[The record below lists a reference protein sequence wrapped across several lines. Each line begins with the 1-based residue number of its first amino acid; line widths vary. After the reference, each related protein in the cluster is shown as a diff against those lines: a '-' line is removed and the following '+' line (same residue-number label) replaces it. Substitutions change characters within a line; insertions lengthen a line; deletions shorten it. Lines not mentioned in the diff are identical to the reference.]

1 MKRLALAVCALF
13 ALSCGSDEGGGGAS
27 SGGAAGAGGSS
38 ASGGSAGN
46 ASGGGGSG
54 GSGGAPSGGAGGS
67 GGAADCLAKAQ
78 GVEVAAVDLD
88 GFPSYSVDG
97 CRLAYVSAS
106 AQTLVLRDLATG
118 SETTIAPA
126 AESPRRPS
134 LSGDVLCWE
143 ADVAGKS
150 VVRVRHAGQVTTLS
164 GSFDHAGEPRAT
176 GDAVVFTAWLAAG
189 ADSDTD
195 VFLYTTSDKATN
207 LVAGGKGQQRFADV
221 SATHVAVSD
230 FSEDPSGTY
239 SGDGTTLA
247 DILVVDRATKA
258 VTAKPASGKQ
268 AFPMLGSS
276 GTLAYLE
283 WVTVHPVPKLQEYAI
298 VAVPLTT
305 LTVPGLKIA
314 DVQSEKAV
322 RPTASAGVAEWVVRW
337 GGQSS
342 LWRAAL
348 DGSTSPEQK
357 NLGSVVALH
366 APSASSSMTVLA
378 VQKSAGAAPALVAIP
393 R

>member
-1 MKRLALAVCALF
+1 
-13 ALSCGSDEGGGGAS
+13 
-27 SGGAAGAGGSS
+27 
-38 ASGGSAGN
+38 
-46 ASGGGGSG
+46 SG
-54 GSGGAPSGGAGGS
+54 GSGGAP
-67 GGAADCLAKAQ
+67 DCLANAQ
-78 GVEVAAVDLD
+78 GVDVAQVDLD

-106 AQTLVLRDLATG
+106 DQRLWLRDLATG
-118 SETTIAPA
+118 NETAIAEA

-143 ADVAGKS
+143 ADVGGKGA
-150 VVRVRHAGQVTTLS
+150 VRVRHGGKTSTLS

-176 GDAVVFTAWLAAG
+176 TDAVVFTGWLGAT

-195 VFLYTTSDKATN
+195 VFLYTPADQAVK

-221 SATHVAVSD
+221 SASHVAVSD
-230 FSEDPSGTY
+230 FSEDPSGVY
-239 SGDGTTLA
+239 AGDGTTQA
-247 DILVVDRATKA
+247 DIIVIERATGTTTPKQA
-258 VTAKPASGKQ
+258 PGKQ

-283 WVTVHPVPKLQEYAI
+283 WITVHPVPKLQEYSI
-298 VAVPLTT
+298 VAVPMTT
-305 LTVPGLKIA
+305 LTSPGLKLA
-314 DVQSEKAV
+314 DVQSEVAV

-348 DGSTSPEQK
+348 DGATPPAEQS
-357 NLGSVVALH
+357 LGSLAVLH

-378 VQKSAGAAPALVAIP
+378 VEKTAGSAPALLAIP

>member
-1 MKRLALAVCALF
+1 MLRLASCVCALL
-13 ALSCGSDEGGGGAS
+13 ALSCGSDEAASSGSGGNA
-27 SGGAAGAGGSS
+27 SGGAAGAGGS
-38 ASGGSAGN
+38 GGSSA
-46 ASGGGGSG
+46 SG
-54 GSGGAPSGGAGGS
+54 GSGGAPAGGS
-67 GGAADCLAKAQ
+67 GGTSSGGSAGAADCLAKAQ

-106 AQTLVLRDLATG
+106 DKSLKLRDLATG
-118 SETTIAPA
+118 SETDIAPA

-134 LSGDVLCWE
+134 LAGEVLCWE
-143 ADVAGKS
+143 ADVGGKS
-150 VVRVRHAGQVTTLS
+150 VVRLRHGGQIATLG

-176 GDAVVFTAWLAAG
+176 ADAVVFTGWLGAT

-195 VFLYTTSDKATN
+195 VFLYTPNDKAVK

-221 SATHVAVSD
+221 SASHVAVSD
-230 FSEDPSGTY
+230 FSEDPSGVY
-239 SGDGTTLA
+239 AGDGTTQA
-247 DILVVDRATKA
+247 DIIVVERSSGAATSKKGA
-258 VTAKPASGKQ
+258 GKQ

-298 VAVPLTT
+298 VAVPLAT
-305 LTVPGLKIA
+305 LTSPGVKLA
-314 DVQSEKAV
+314 DVQSEQAV
-322 RPTASAGVAEWVVRW
+322 RPSASAGVAEWVVRW
-337 GGQSS
+337 GGASS

-348 DGSTSPEQK
+348 DGSTPPAQQSLG
-357 NLGSVVALH
+357 NLAVLH

-378 VQKSAGAAPALVAIP
+378 VEKTAGSAPALLAIP